1 MLNYKQLHYFWAVAK
16 AGSIVRASERLH
28 LTPQTLSGQIGL
40 LEETLGVALFLR
52 VGRRL
57 ELTETGRLALSY
69 ADEVFQ
75 IGNELEEALR
85 NRPESRSIQL
95 RVGVDDAV
103 PKSIAYR
110 LLTPAMSLAEP
121 VRIVCRE
128 DKLVRLLV
136 EMAIQRVD
144 LVLADRP
151 MPAGTNVKGYSHKL
165 GDCGITFFAEPRLAA
180 QFTDKWPLVLNA
192 APLLIPGKETA
203 VRIPLMRWF
212 EAHQIRP
219 RIVGEFDDSAL
230 MQAFGQAGTGI
241 FIAPSVIAEE
251 MRREHGVTILGH
263 TNEVT
268 EQFYAISM
276 ERRLTHPAVVA
287 INDTAHRELF
297 ANPDAHSRSPA
308 ATATRAARPIKS
320 RVQ

>member
-16 AGSIVRASERLH
+16 AGSMVRASERLH

-85 NRPESRSIQL
+85 SRPENRSIQL

-121 VRIVCRE
+121 VRLVCRE

-136 EMAIQRVD
+136 ELAIQRID

-151 MPAGTNVKGYSHKL
+151 IPAGTHVKGFSHKL

-180 QFTDKWPLVLNA
+180 QFTDKWPLLLNA
-192 APLLIPGKETA
+192 APLLIPGKEAA

-212 EAHQIRP
+212 EARQIRP
-219 RIVGEFDDSAL
+219 HIVGEFDDSAL

-251 MRREHGVTILGH
+251 VQREHGVTILGH
-263 TNEVT
+263 TNDVT

-297 ANPDAHSRSPA
+297 ANLDTYPRSTTETVTPI
-308 ATATRAARPIKS
+308 TRPIKG
-320 RVQ
+320 

>member
-40 LEETLGVALFLR
+40 LEEALGVALFLR

-85 NRPESRSIQL
+85 SRPESRSIQF

-136 EMAIQRVD
+136 ELAIQRVD

-165 GDCGITFFAEPRLAA
+165 GECGITFFAEPGLAA
-180 QFTDKWPLVLNA
+180 QFTDKWPSILDA
-192 APLLIPGKETA
+192 APLLIPGKEAA
-203 VRIPLMRWF
+203 VRTPLMRWF
-212 EAHQIRP
+212 DVHQIRP

-230 MQAFGQAGTGI
+230 MQAFGQAGIGI
-241 FIAPSVIAEE
+241 FIAPSVIADEV
-251 MRREHGVTILGH
+251 RREHGVTILGH
-263 TNEVT
+263 TDDVT

-297 ANPDAHSRSPA
+297 ANLYPR
-308 ATATRAARPIKS
+308 
-320 RVQ
+320 

>member
-16 AGSIVRASERLH
+16 AGSIVRASERLN

-40 LEETLGVALFLR
+40 LEDTLGVPLFLR

-69 ADEVFQ
+69 ADEIFQ
-75 IGNELEEALR
+75 IGNELEEAVR
-85 NRPESRSIQL
+85 ARPERHAIPF

-110 LLTPAMSLAEP
+110 LLTPAMELASP

-136 EMAIQRVD
+136 ELAIQRVD
-144 LVLADRP
+144 LILADRP
-151 MPAGTNVKGYSHKL
+151 MPDEANVKGYSHKL
-165 GDCGITFFAEPRLAA
+165 GNCGITFFAAPRLAKT
-180 QFTDKWPLVLNA
+180 FKKKWPHVLDA
-192 APLLIPGKETA
+192 APLLIPGKDAAIRT
-203 VRIPLMRWF
+203 PLMRWF
-212 EAHQIRP
+212 DVHQLRP
-219 RIVGEFDDSAL
+219 HIVGEFDDSAL
-230 MQAFGQAGTGI
+230 MQAFGQAGIGI
-241 FIAPSVIAEE
+241 FIAPSVIADEVQ
-251 MRREHGVTILGH
+251 REHGVAVVGRTD
-263 TNEVT
+263 EVT
-268 EQFYAISM
+268 EQFYAISL

-297 ANPDAHSRSPA
+297 ATLA
-308 ATATRAARPIKS
+308 AT
-320 RVQ
+320 

>member
-40 LEETLGVALFLR
+40 LEEALGVTLFLR

-57 ELTETGRLALSY
+57 ELTETGRLTLSY

-75 IGNELEEALR
+75 IGGELEEALR
-85 NRPESRSIQL
+85 SRPDSRSIQF

-110 LLTPAMSLAEP
+110 LLTPAMTLAQP

-128 DKLVRLLV
+128 DKLARLLV
-136 EMAIQRVD
+136 ELAIQRLD
-144 LVLADRP
+144 LILADQP
-151 MPAGTNVKGYSHKL
+151 MPAGTNIKGYSHKL
-165 GDCGITFFAEPRLAA
+165 GECGITFFAEPRLAA
-180 QFTDKWPLVLNA
+180 QFSEKWPDILDV
-192 APLLIPGKETA
+192 APLLIPGKEAA
-203 VRIPLMRWF
+203 VRSPLMRWF
-212 EAHQIRP
+212 DIHQIRP

-241 FIAPSVIAEE
+241 FIAPSVMADEV
-251 MRREHGVTILGH
+251 RRAHGVIVIGETD
-263 TNEVT
+263 EVT

-287 INDTAHRELF
+287 INDAAQKELF
-297 ANPDAHSRSPA
+297 GNLYSR
-308 ATATRAARPIKS
+308 
-320 RVQ
+320 

>member
-16 AGSIVRASERLH
+16 AGSMVRASERLN

-40 LEETLGVALFLR
+40 LEDALGIALFLR

-57 ELTETGRLALSY
+57 ELTEAGRIALSY

-85 NRPESRSIQL
+85 NHPESHVIPF

-110 LLTPAMSLAEP
+110 LLTPAMMLDDA
-121 VRIVCRE
+121 VRLVCRE
-128 DKLVRLLV
+128 DKLARLLV
-136 EMAIQRVD
+136 ELAIQRLD

-151 MPAGTNVKGYSHKL
+151 MPAETNIKGYSHRL
-165 GDCGITFFAEPRLAA
+165 GRCGISFFAEPRLAA
-180 QFTDKWPLVLNA
+180 QFTRSWPRLLDA
-192 APLLIPGKETA
+192 APLLIPGKEA
-203 VRIPLMRWF
+203 AIREPLMRWF
-212 EAHQIRP
+212 DVQGIRP
-219 RIVGEFDDSAL
+219 SIAGEFDDSAL
-230 MQAFGQAGTGI
+230 MQAFGQAGIGI
-241 FIAPSVIAEE
+241 FIAPSAIADEV
-251 MRREHGVTILGH
+251 RREHGVTIVGQ
-263 TNEVT
+263 TDEVT

-287 INDTAHRELF
+287 INDSAHRELF
-297 ANPDAHSRSPA
+297 ANPHR
-308 ATATRAARPIKS
+308 R
-320 RVQ
+320 

>member
-40 LEETLGVALFLR
+40 LEEALGVTLFLR

-57 ELTETGRLALSY
+57 ELTETGRLTLSY

-75 IGNELEEALR
+75 IGGELEEALR
-85 NRPESRSIQL
+85 SRPESRSIQF

-110 LLTPAMSLAEP
+110 LLTPAMTLAQP

-128 DKLVRLLV
+128 DKLARLLV
-136 EMAIQRVD
+136 ELAIQRLD
-144 LVLADRP
+144 LILADQP
-151 MPAGTNVKGYSHKL
+151 MPAGTNIKGYSHKL
-165 GDCGITFFAEPRLAA
+165 GECGITFFAEPRLAA
-180 QFTDKWPLVLNA
+180 QFSEKWPDILDV
-192 APLLIPGKETA
+192 APLLIPGKEAA
-203 VRIPLMRWF
+203 VRSPLMRWF
-212 EAHQIRP
+212 DIHQIRP

-241 FIAPSVIAEE
+241 FIAPSVMADEV
-251 MRREHGVTILGH
+251 RRAHGVIVIGETD
-263 TNEVT
+263 EVT

-287 INDTAHRELF
+287 INDAAQKELF
-297 ANPDAHSRSPA
+297 GNLYSR
-308 ATATRAARPIKS
+308 
-320 RVQ
+320 

>member
-1 MLNYKQLHYFWAVAK
+1 VLNYKQLHYFWAVAK

-40 LEETLGVALFLR
+40 LEEALGVTLFLR

-57 ELTETGRLALSY
+57 ELTETGRLTLSY

-75 IGNELEEALR
+75 IGGELEEALR
-85 NRPESRSIQL
+85 RRPESRSIQF

-110 LLTPAMSLAEP
+110 LLTPAMTLAQP

-128 DKLVRLLV
+128 DKLARLLV
-136 EMAIQRVD
+136 ELAIQRLD
-144 LVLADRP
+144 LILADRP
-151 MPAGTNVKGYSHKL
+151 MPAGTNIKGYSHKL
-165 GDCGITFFAEPRLAA
+165 GDCGITFFAEPQLAA
-180 QFTDKWPLVLNA
+180 QFSEKWPDILDV
-192 APLLIPGKETA
+192 APLLIPGKEAA
-203 VRIPLMRWF
+203 VRAPLMRWF
-212 EAHQIRP
+212 DVHQFRP

-241 FIAPSVIAEE
+241 FIAPSVMADEV
-251 MRREHGVTILGH
+251 RRAHGVIVIGETD
-263 TNEVT
+263 EVT

-287 INDTAHRELF
+287 INDAAQKELF
-297 ANPDAHSRSPA
+297 GNLYSR
-308 ATATRAARPIKS
+308 
-320 RVQ
+320 

>member
-16 AGSIVRASERLH
+16 AGSIVRASERLN

-40 LEETLGVALFLR
+40 LEDMLGTPLFLR

-69 ADEVFQ
+69 ADEIFQ
-75 IGNELEEALR
+75 IGNELEEVLR
-85 NRPESRSIQL
+85 ARPERHAIPF

-110 LLTPAMSLAEP
+110 LLTPAMELASP

-136 EMAIQRVD
+136 ELAIQRVD
-144 LVLADRP
+144 LILADRP
-151 MPAGTNVKGYSHKL
+151 MPDEANVKGYSHKL
-165 GDCGITFFAEPRLAA
+165 GNCGITFFAAPRLAKT
-180 QFTDKWPLVLNA
+180 FKKKWPHVLDA
-192 APLLIPGKETA
+192 APLLIPGKDA
-203 VRIPLMRWF
+203 AIRIPLMRWF
-212 EAHQIRP
+212 DVHQLRP
-219 RIVGEFDDSAL
+219 HIVGEFDDSAL
-230 MQAFGQAGTGI
+230 MQAFGQAGIGI
-241 FIAPSVIAEE
+241 FIAPSVIADEV
-251 MRREHGVTILGH
+251 RREHGVVVVGRTD
-263 TNEVT
+263 EVT
-268 EQFYAISM
+268 EQFYAISL

-297 ANPDAHSRSPA
+297 ATLVAS
-308 ATATRAARPIKS
+308 
-320 RVQ
+320 

>member
-16 AGSIVRASERLH
+16 AGSIVRASERLN

-40 LEETLGVALFLR
+40 LEDALGISLFLR

-69 ADEVFQ
+69 ADEIFQ
-75 IGNELEEALR
+75 IGNELEEVLR
-85 NRPESRSIQL
+85 ARPERHAIPF

-110 LLTPAMSLAEP
+110 LLTPAMELASP

-136 EMAIQRVD
+136 ELAIQRVD
-144 LVLADRP
+144 LILADRP
-151 MPAGTNVKGYSHKL
+151 MPDEANVKGYSHKL
-165 GDCGITFFAEPRLAA
+165 GNCGITFFAAPRLAKT
-180 QFTDKWPLVLNA
+180 FKKKWPHILDA
-192 APLLIPGKETA
+192 APLLIPGKDA
-203 VRIPLMRWF
+203 AIRIPLMRWF
-212 EAHQIRP
+212 DVHQLRP
-219 RIVGEFDDSAL
+219 HIVGEFDDSAL
-230 MQAFGQAGTGI
+230 MQAFGQAGIGI
-241 FIAPSVIAEE
+241 FIAPSVIADEV
-251 MRREHGVTILGH
+251 RREHGVVVVGRTD
-263 TNEVT
+263 EVT
-268 EQFYAISM
+268 EQFYAISL

-297 ANPDAHSRSPA
+297 ATLVAS
-308 ATATRAARPIKS
+308 
-320 RVQ
+320 

>member
-16 AGSIVRASERLH
+16 AGSIIRASERLN

-40 LEETLGVALFLR
+40 LEEALGVSLFSR

-69 ADEVFQ
+69 ADEIFQ
-75 IGNELEEALR
+75 IGNELEEVLR
-85 NRPESRSIQL
+85 NREGSRPIPL
-95 RVGVDDAV
+95 RVGIDDAV

-110 LLTPAMSLAEP
+110 LLTPAMSLREP

-136 EMAIQRVD
+136 ELAIQRLD
-144 LVLADRP
+144 LVIADRP
-151 MPAGTNVKGYSHKL
+151 MPPETNVKGYSHKL
-165 GDCGITFFAEPRLAA
+165 GDCGIAFFAESRLAA
-180 QFTDKWPLVLNA
+180 TLRQPWPQLLDA

-203 VRIPLMRWF
+203 VRGPLMRWLDI
-212 EAHQIRP
+212 QQLRP

-241 FIAPSVIAEE
+241 FIAPSVIADEIQ
-251 MRREHGVTILGH
+251 REQGVTIIGR
-263 TNEVT
+263 TEEVT
-268 EQFYAISM
+268 EQFFAISM

-287 INDTAHRELF
+287 INESAQRKLF
-297 ANPDAHSRSPA
+297 ASMYSR
-308 ATATRAARPIKS
+308 
-320 RVQ
+320 

>member
-16 AGSIVRASERLH
+16 AGSIVRASERLS

-40 LEETLGVALFLR
+40 LEDTLGVPLFLR

-69 ADEVFQ
+69 ADEIFQ

-85 NRPESRSIQL
+85 ARPERHAIPF

-110 LLTPAMSLAEP
+110 LLTPAMELASP

-136 EMAIQRVD
+136 ELAIQRID

-151 MPAGTNVKGYSHKL
+151 VPDEANVKGYSHKL
-165 GDCGITFFAEPRLAA
+165 GNCGITFFAAPRLAKT
-180 QFTDKWPLVLNA
+180 FKKKWPHLLDA
-192 APLLIPGKETA
+192 APLLIPGKDAAIRT
-203 VRIPLMRWF
+203 PLMRWF
-212 EAHQIRP
+212 DVHQLRP
-219 RIVGEFDDSAL
+219 HIVGEFDDSAL
-230 MQAFGQAGTGI
+230 MQAFGQAGIGI
-241 FIAPSVIAEE
+241 FIAPSVIADEVQ
-251 MRREHGVTILGH
+251 REHGVAVVGRTD
-263 TNEVT
+263 EVT
-268 EQFYAISM
+268 EQFYAISL

-297 ANPDAHSRSPA
+297 ATLA
-308 ATATRAARPIKS
+308 AT
-320 RVQ
+320 

>member
-16 AGSIVRASERLH
+16 AGSMVRASERLH

-85 NRPESRSIQL
+85 SRPENRSIQL

-121 VRIVCRE
+121 VRLVCRE

-136 EMAIQRVD
+136 ELAIQRID

-151 MPAGTNVKGYSHKL
+151 IPAGTHVKGFSHKL

-180 QFTDKWPLVLNA
+180 QFTDKWPLLLNA
-192 APLLIPGKETA
+192 APLLIPGKEAA

-212 EAHQIRP
+212 EARQIRP
-219 RIVGEFDDSAL
+219 HIVGEFDDSAL

-251 MRREHGVTILGH
+251 VQREHGVTILGH

-297 ANPDAHSRSPA
+297 ANLDTYPRSTTETVTPI
-308 ATATRAARPIKS
+308 TRPIKG
-320 RVQ
+320 

>member
-16 AGSIVRASERLH
+16 AGSIVRASERLN

-40 LEETLGVALFLR
+40 LEEALGVSLFLR

-69 ADEVFQ
+69 ADEIFQ

-85 NRPESRSIQL
+85 SRQGNPTVQL
-95 RVGVDDAV
+95 RVGIDDAV
-103 PKSIAYR
+103 PKSIAYK

-136 EMAIQRVD
+136 ELAIQRLD
-144 LVLADRP
+144 LVIADRP
-151 MPAGTNVKGYSHKL
+151 MPPETNVKGYSHKL
-165 GDCGITFFAEPRLAA
+165 GDCGIAFFAEPRLAA
-180 QFTDKWPLVLNA
+180 MLTQTWPQMLDA

-203 VRIPLMRWF
+203 IRAPLMRWF
-212 EAHQIRP
+212 DVHQLRP

-241 FIAPSVIAEE
+241 FVAPSVIADEVQ
-251 MRREHGVTILGH
+251 REHGVTIIGR
-263 TNEVT
+263 TDEVT
-268 EQFYAISM
+268 EQFFAISM

-287 INDTAHRELF
+287 INDSAQRKLF
-297 ANPDAHSRSPA
+297 ANMYPR
-308 ATATRAARPIKS
+308 
-320 RVQ
+320 

>member
-40 LEETLGVALFLR
+40 LEEALGVALFLR

-57 ELTETGRLALSY
+57 ELTETGQLALSY

-75 IGNELEEALR
+75 IGSELEEALR
-85 NRPESRSIQL
+85 SRPESRSIQF
-95 RVGVDDAV
+95 RVGIDDAV

-110 LLTPAMSLAEP
+110 LLTPAMELAEP

-128 DKLVRLLV
+128 DKLARLLV
-136 EMAIQRVD
+136 ELAIQRLD
-144 LVLADRP
+144 LILADRP

-165 GDCGITFFAEPRLAA
+165 GECGITFFAEPRLAA
-180 QFTDKWPLVLNA
+180 QFNEKWPGILDV
-192 APLLIPGKETA
+192 APLLIPGKEAA
-203 VRIPLMRWF
+203 VRPPLMRWF
-212 EAHQIRP
+212 DIHQIRP
-219 RIVGEFDDSAL
+219 CIVGEFDDSAL

-241 FIAPSVIAEE
+241 FIAPSVMADEV
-251 MRREHGVTILGH
+251 RRAHGVIVIGETD
-263 TNEVT
+263 EVT

-287 INDTAHRELF
+287 INDAAQKELF
-297 ANPDAHSRSPA
+297 GNLYSR
-308 ATATRAARPIKS
+308 
-320 RVQ
+320 

>member
-1 MLNYKQLHYFWAVAK
+1 VLNYKQLHYFWAVAK

-40 LEETLGVALFLR
+40 LEEALGVTLFLR

-57 ELTETGRLALSY
+57 ELTETGRLTLSY

-75 IGNELEEALR
+75 IGGELEEALR
-85 NRPESRSIQL
+85 SRPESRSIQF

-110 LLTPAMSLAEP
+110 LLTPAMTLAQP

-128 DKLVRLLV
+128 DKLARLLV
-136 EMAIQRVD
+136 ELAIQRLD
-144 LVLADRP
+144 LILADRP
-151 MPAGTNVKGYSHKL
+151 MPAGTNIKGYSHKL
-165 GDCGITFFAEPRLAA
+165 GDCGITFFAEPQLAA
-180 QFTDKWPLVLNA
+180 QFSEKWPDILDV
-192 APLLIPGKETA
+192 APLLIPGKEAA
-203 VRIPLMRWF
+203 VRAPLMRWF
-212 EAHQIRP
+212 DVHQFRP

-241 FIAPSVIAEE
+241 FIAPSVMADEV
-251 MRREHGVTILGH
+251 RRAHGVIVIGETD
-263 TNEVT
+263 EVT

-287 INDTAHRELF
+287 INDAAQKELF
-297 ANPDAHSRSPA
+297 GNLYSR
-308 ATATRAARPIKS
+308 
-320 RVQ
+320 

>member
-40 LEETLGVALFLR
+40 LEEAIGVALFLR

-57 ELTETGRLALSY
+57 ELTEAGRLALCY

-75 IGNELEEALR
+75 IGSELEEALR
-85 NRPESRSIQL
+85 NRPERQAIQF

-110 LLTPAMSLAEP
+110 LLAPAMSLTEP

-128 DKLVRLLV
+128 DKLARLLV
-136 EMAIQRVD
+136 ELAIQRLD

-151 MPAGTNVKGYSHKL
+151 MPAETNVKGYSHKL
-165 GDCGITFFAEPRLAA
+165 GDCGITFFAGAQLASRCEGAWPRAL
-180 QFTDKWPLVLNA
+180 DG
-192 APLLIPGKETA
+192 APFLIPGKETA
-203 VRIPLMRWF
+203 VRTPLMRWF
-212 EAHQIRP
+212 DVHQIHP
-219 RIVGEFDDSAL
+219 RIIGEFDDSAL
-230 MQAFGQAGTGI
+230 MQAFGQEGI
-241 FIAPSVIAEE
+241 GVFIAPSVIADEV
-251 MRREHGVTILGH
+251 RREHGVAVLGQ
-263 TNEVT
+263 TDEVT

-276 ERRLTHPAVVA
+276 ERRLTHPAVIA
-287 INDTAHRELF
+287 ITDTAHRELF
-297 ANPDAHSRSPA
+297 ASPDPG
-308 ATATRAARPIKS
+308 KS
-320 RVQ
+320 ALKEKE

>member
-28 LTPQTLSGQIGL
+28 LTPQTLSGQIGV

-75 IGNELEEALR
+75 IGNELEEVLR
-85 NRPESRSIQL
+85 SSPESRSIQF

-110 LLTPAMSLAEP
+110 LLMPAMSLAEP

-136 EMAIQRVD
+136 ELAIQRVD

-180 QFTDKWPLVLNA
+180 QFTEKWPLILDV
-192 APLLIPGKETA
+192 APLLIPGKEAA
-203 VRIPLMRWF
+203 VRAPLMRWF
-212 EAHQIRP
+212 DVHQIRP
-219 RIVGEFDDSAL
+219 RIAGEFDDSAL

-241 FIAPSVIAEE
+241 FIAPSVIADEVQ
-251 MRREHGVTILGH
+251 REHGVTILGQ

-287 INDTAHRELF
+287 INDTAQRELF
-297 ANPDAHSRSPA
+297 ANPSARIGIIGTKA
-308 ATATRAARPIKS
+308 A
-320 RVQ
+320 

>member
-16 AGSIVRASERLH
+16 AGSIIRASERLH

-40 LEETLGVALFLR
+40 LEEALGVSLFLR

-75 IGNELEEALR
+75 IGSELEEALR
-85 NRPESRSIQL
+85 SRPESRSIQF

-110 LLTPAMSLAEP
+110 LLTPAMELSEP

-128 DKLVRLLV
+128 DKLARLLV
-136 EMAIQRVD
+136 ELAIQRLD
-144 LVLADRP
+144 LILADRP

-180 QFTDKWPLVLNA
+180 QFIEKWPGILDV
-192 APLLIPGKETA
+192 APLLIPGKEAA
-203 VRIPLMRWF
+203 VRAPLMRWF
-212 EAHQIRP
+212 DIHQIRP

-241 FIAPSVIAEE
+241 FIAPSVMADEV
-251 MRREHGVTILGH
+251 RREHGVIIIGQTD
-263 TNEVT
+263 EVT

-287 INDTAHRELF
+287 INDAAQKELF
-297 ANPDAHSRSPA
+297 GNLY
-308 ATATRAARPIKS
+308 TRRP
-320 RVQ
+320 